1 MSAHDASNQPGKSS
15 IAAGGSQLPEPTVTP
30 ARSGWLTKFRRR
42 SKLDR
47 VPWIPIAIIVFLLL
61 VTAVAPLLATHDPY
75 EQILPDRLL
84 PPSAQHY
91 FGTDNLGRDIYS
103 RVVYGSRVTLTIVFL
118 VAAISTP
125 LGLVIGVLAGYF
137 GGALDEILMR
147 LSDVF
152 LAFPKLILAIAF
164 AAALGPGVEN
174 AIVAISIAN
183 WPSYA
188 RLARAETLSVRNND
202 YIQVIRSMGASNLRI
217 MVGHITPMC
226 LSSIIVR
233 LSLDMGTI
241 ILTAAGLGF
250 LGLGAQPPVPEWGL
264 MVSDGRQFLVDQWW
278 VSTLPGFAILI
289 VVMGFNLMGD
299 GFRDILDPH
308 QRQS

>member
-1 MSAHDASNQPGKSS
+1 MNAIDALNKS
-15 IAAGGSQLPEPTVTP
+15 E
-30 ARSGWLTKFRRR
+30 ARRQRWNARRR
-42 SKLDR
+42 YLKDSFILWR
-47 VPWIPIAIIVFLLL
+47 RNHLMVLGTGIIVFLL
-61 VTAVAPLLATHDPY
+61 VVAAVAPLLATHDPF

-84 PPSAQHY
+84 PPSLQHY
-91 FGTDNLGRDIYS
+91 FGTDSLGRDIYS
-103 RVVYGSRVTLTIVFL
+103 RVVYGSRVTLTIAFL
-118 VAAISTP
+118 VAVISTP
-125 LGLVIGVLAGYF
+125 VGLVIGVLAGYF

-174 AIVAISIAN
+174 AIVAISVAN

-202 YIQVIRSMGASNLRI
+202 YIQVIRTMGASNLRI

-250 LGLGAQPPVPEWGL
+250 LGLGAQPPTPEWGL

-278 VSTLPGFAILI
+278 VSTLPGFAILVI
-289 VVMGFNLMGD
+289 VMGFNLMGD

-308 QRQS
+308 QRQN

>member
-1 MSAHDASNQPGKSS
+1 MN
-15 IAAGGSQLPEPTVTP
+15 
-30 ARSGWLTKFRRR
+30 LTKALNKSEARRQR
-42 SKLDR
+42 RDARLRYWKDSYILWR
-47 VPWIPIAIIVFLLL
+47 RNHLMVVGTSIIVFLLL
-61 VTAVAPLLATHDPY
+61 VAAAAPLLATHDPY
-75 EQILPDRLL
+75 AQILPDRLF

-91 FGTDNLGRDIYS
+91 FGTDSLGRDIYS
-103 RVVYGSRVTLTIVFL
+103 RVVYGSRVTLSIAFL

-147 LSDVF
+147 FSDVF

-174 AIVAISIAN
+174 AIVAISVAN

-278 VSTLPGFAILI
+278 VSTLPGFAILV

>member
-1 MSAHDASNQPGKSS
+1 MNQTNALNISDARRQRR
-15 IAAGGSQLPEPTVTP
+15 E
-30 ARSGWLTKFRRR
+30 ARLRYWKDSYILWRRNHLMVVGT
-42 SKLDR
+42 S
-47 VPWIPIAIIVFLLL
+47 IIVFLLL
-61 VTAVAPLLATHDPY
+61 VTAVAPWLATHDPY

-118 VAAISTP
+118 VAVISTP

-147 LSDVF
+147 FSDVF

-174 AIVAISIAN
+174 AIVAISVAN

-299 GFRDILDPH
+299 GFRDLLDPH

>member
-1 MSAHDASNQPGKSS
+1 MNISNALNKNQ
-15 IAAGGSQLPEPTVTP
+15 
-30 ARSGWLTKFRRR
+30 ARRQRWQARLRYLNDSYLLWRRNH
-42 SKLDR
+42 LMMLGTG
-47 VPWIPIAIIVFLLL
+47 IIVFLLL
-61 VTAVAPLLATHDPY
+61 VAALAPLLATQDPY

-84 PPSAQHY
+84 APSARHY
-91 FGTDNLGRDIYS
+91 FGTDSLGRDIYS
-103 RVVYGSRVTLTIVFL
+103 RVVYGSRVTLTIAFL

-125 LGLVIGVLAGYF
+125 LGLVIGVAAGYF
-137 GGALDEILMR
+137 GGVIDEILMR

-188 RLARAETLSVRNND
+188 RLARAETLSVRSND

-217 MVGHITPMC
+217 MAGHITPMC

-264 MVSDGRQFLVDQWW
+264 MVSDGRQFIVDQWW
-278 VSTLPGFAILI
+278 VSTLPGFAILV

-299 GFRDILDPH
+299 GFRDLLDPH
-308 QRQS
+308 QRQG

>member
-1 MSAHDASNQPGKSS
+1 MNLTNALNKTEARRQRRDARLRYLKDSYTLWRRNHLMVVGTS
-15 IAAGGSQLPEPTVTP
+15 I
-30 ARSGWLTKFRRR
+30 
-42 SKLDR
+42 
-47 VPWIPIAIIVFLLL
+47 IIFLLL
-61 VTAVAPLLATHDPY
+61 VAAVAPLLATHDPY
-75 EQILPDRLL
+75 EQILPNRLL
-84 PPSAQHY
+84 PPSTRHF

-103 RVVYGSRVTLTIVFL
+103 RVVYGSRVTLTIAFL

-174 AIVAISIAN
+174 AIVAISVAN

-308 QRQS
+308 QRQN

>member
-1 MSAHDASNQPGKSS
+1 MNMTKALDKGEARRQRWK
-15 IAAGGSQLPEPTVTP
+15 
-30 ARSGWLTKFRRR
+30 ARSRYWKDSFILWRRNR
-42 SKLDR
+42 LM
-47 VPWIPIAIIVFLLL
+47 VVGTGIIMFLLL
-61 VTAVAPLLATHDPY
+61 VAAFAPLLATHDPY
-75 EQILPDRLL
+75 EQILADRLQ
-84 PPSAQHY
+84 PPSTQHY
-91 FGTDNLGRDIYS
+91 FGTDSLGRDIYS
-103 RVVYGSRVTLTIVFL
+103 RVVFGSRVTLSIAIL
-118 VAAISTP
+118 VAAISAP
-125 LGLVIGVLAGYF
+125 LGLVTGVLAGYF
-137 GGALDEILMR
+137 GKAIDEILMR
-147 LSDVF
+147 LSDIF

-202 YIQVIRSMGASNLRI
+202 YIQVIRSMGAGNLRI

-226 LSSIIVR
+226 MSSIIVR

-278 VSTLPGFAILI
+278 VSTLPGIAILI

-299 GFRDILDPH
+299 GIRDILDPH

>member
-1 MSAHDASNQPGKSS
+1 MNITKALDKGEARRQRWK
-15 IAAGGSQLPEPTVTP
+15 
-30 ARSGWLTKFRRR
+30 ARSRYWKDSFILWRRNR
-42 SKLDR
+42 LM
-47 VPWIPIAIIVFLLL
+47 VVGTGIIVFLLL
-61 VTAVAPLLATHDPY
+61 VAAFAPLLASHDPY
-75 EQILPDRLL
+75 EQILSDRLQ
-84 PPSAQHY
+84 PPSRQHY
-91 FGTDNLGRDIYS
+91 FGTDSLGRDIYS
-103 RVVYGSRVTLTIVFL
+103 RVVFGSRVTLSIAVL

-137 GGALDEILMR
+137 GKALDEILMR
-147 LSDVF
+147 LSDIF

-188 RLARAETLSVRNND
+188 RLARAETLSVRHND

-226 LSSIIVR
+226 MSSIIVR

-299 GFRDILDPH
+299 GIRDILDPH

>member
-1 MSAHDASNQPGKSS
+1 
-15 IAAGGSQLPEPTVTP
+15 
-30 ARSGWLTKFRRR
+30 
-42 SKLDR
+42 
-47 VPWIPIAIIVFLLL
+47 
-61 VTAVAPLLATHDPY
+61 VAPLLATHDPY

-84 PPSAQHY
+84 PPSVQHY
-91 FGTDNLGRDIYS
+91 FGTDSLGRDIYS
-103 RVVYGSRVTLTIVFL
+103 RVVHGSRVTLTIVFL

-174 AIVAISIAN
+174 AIVAISVAN

-202 YIQVIRSMGASNLRI
+202 YIQVIRSMGASSLRI

-278 VSTLPGFAILI
+278 VSTLPGIAILI

>member
-1 MSAHDASNQPGKSS
+1 MNQTNALNISDARRQRR
-15 IAAGGSQLPEPTVTP
+15 E
-30 ARSGWLTKFRRR
+30 ARLRYWKDSYILWRRNHLMVVGT
-42 SKLDR
+42 S
-47 VPWIPIAIIVFLLL
+47 IIVFLLL
-61 VTAVAPLLATHDPY
+61 VTAVAPWLATHDPY

-118 VAAISTP
+118 VAVISTP

-174 AIVAISIAN
+174 AIVAISVAN

-278 VSTLPGFAILI
+278 VSTLPGLAILV

-299 GFRDILDPH
+299 GFRDLLDPH

>member
-1 MSAHDASNQPGKSS
+1 MN
-15 IAAGGSQLPEPTVTP
+15 VTH
-30 ARSGWLTKFRRR
+30 AIDKNEARRR
-42 SKLDR
+42 RWEARRRYLKDSYILWR
-47 VPWIPIAIIVFLLL
+47 RNRLMVVGTCIIVFLLL
-61 VTAVAPLLATHDPY
+61 VAAFAPLLATHDSY

-84 PPSAQHY
+84 APSTKHY
-91 FGTDNLGRDIYS
+91 FGTDGLGRDIYS
-103 RVVYGSRVTLTIVFL
+103 RVVYGSRVTLTIACL

-125 LGLVIGVLAGYF
+125 LGLVIGVFAGYV
-137 GGALDEILMR
+137 GGAIDEILMR

-174 AIVAISIAN
+174 AIVAISVAN

-188 RLARAETLSVRNND
+188 RLARAETLGVRNND

-250 LGLGAQPPVPEWGL
+250 LGLGAQPPTPEWGL

-278 VSTLPGFAILI
+278 VSTLPGIAILI

-299 GFRDILDPH
+299 GIRDILDPH

>member
-1 MSAHDASNQPGKSS
+1 MNATKALNKS
-15 IAAGGSQLPEPTVTP
+15 E
-30 ARSGWLTKFRRR
+30 ARRQRREAR
-42 SKLDR
+42 LRYWKDSYVLWR
-47 VPWIPIAIIVFLLL
+47 RNHLMVVGTSIIVFLLL
-61 VTAVAPLLATHDPY
+61 VAAVAPLLATHNPY
-75 EQILPDRLL
+75 EQILPNRLL
-84 PPSAQHY
+84 PPSVQHY
-91 FGTDNLGRDIYS
+91 FGTDSLGRDIYS
-103 RVVYGSRVTLTIVFL
+103 RVVHGSRVTLTIAFL

-137 GGALDEILMR
+137 GGTLDEILMR

-174 AIVAISIAN
+174 AIVAISVAN

-202 YIQVIRSMGASNLRI
+202 YIQVIRSMGASSLRI

-278 VSTLPGFAILI
+278 VSTLPGIAILI